1 MTDYNPPYTITNKML
16 KLVSSISE
24 KAGMADAYGD
34 LDSRPHLRRNNRIRS
49 IHSSL
54 KIEANSLT
62 FGQVKDVINGK
73 TVIGSAQEIME
84 VRNADNAY
92 GRIKDVDPYSIRDL
106 KMMHGIMEKNII
118 ADAGRFRNGEEGVFR
133 GDQCI
138 FIAPPPNMVPS
149 LMNDLFKWMK
159 KNRNDIHPLI
169 MSAVFHYEFVFI
181 HPFSDGNGRLAR
193 LWHTVLLTAW
203 EPVFEYIP
211 LENQIEKFQD
221 GYYQAISDCH
231 VAGNS
236 DLFIEFMLERI
247 NEIITETVDQIKHPD
262 EMLSK
267 YVKQMLSVMDF
278 NVPYTLVEIM
288 NKLSLSSKD
297 NFHKNYMDPA
307 LESGLVKMTIPDKP
321 NSRNQRY
328 IRK

>member
-1 MTDYNPPYTITNKML
+1 MTDYNPPYTIPNKML

-133 GDQCI
+133 SDQCI

-203 EPVFEYIP
+203 EPLFEYIP

-247 NEIITETVDQIKHPD
+247 NEIITDTVDQIKQPD